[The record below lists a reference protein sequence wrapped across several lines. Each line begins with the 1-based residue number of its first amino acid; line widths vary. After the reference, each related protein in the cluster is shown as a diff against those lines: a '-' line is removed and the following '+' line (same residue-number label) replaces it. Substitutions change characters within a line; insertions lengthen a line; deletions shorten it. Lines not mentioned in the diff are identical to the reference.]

1 MVRAAGVPLAAV
13 WLQDWVGKRRTTAG
27 DRLWWNWVL
36 DDNPEAG
43 SYASWDA
50 MRAAL
55 APVRVL
61 TYINN
66 FLSDPRSS
74 GTDPTVAMLH
84 LLADT
89 TETSQVGP
97 PQAAVCTRTRCVR
110 GRRRRPRRR
119 LRYVRRGGMRARQP
133 LPGSARGG
141 APGDRAQQALSGGLR
156 RLRGGAARPHQ
167 CARARVGQ
175 GGARIPRP
183 YPCAANG
190 RRGRPCCVWNVT
202 PFTRGRWSAL
212 N

>member
-1 MVRAAGVPLAAV
+1 VLQVVEMVRAAGVPLAAV

-36 DDNPEAG
+36 DDHPEAG

-89 TETSQVGP
+89 TETSQVGRSP
-97 PQAAVCTRTRCVR
+97 GRRLHPCEDADADRVAAFATCVR
-110 GRRRRPRRR
+110 VECARDATSSRKRS
-119 LRYVRRGGMRARQP
+119 RRGT
-133 LPGSARGG
+133 
-141 APGDRAQQALSGGLR
+141 
-156 RLRGGAARPHQ
+156 
-167 CARARVGQ
+167 
-175 GGARIPRP
+175 
-183 YPCAANG
+183 
-190 RRGRPCCVWNVT
+190 W
-202 PFTRGRWSAL
+202 
-212 N
+212 

>member
-36 DDNPEAG
+36 DDHPEAG

-89 TETSQVGP
+89 TETSQVGRSP
-97 PQAAVCTRTRCVR
+97 
-110 GRRRRPRRR
+110 GRRLHPHS
-119 LRYVRRGGMRARQP
+119 LRARTLTPTASPPSLRASGWNARATQP

-141 APGDRAQQALSGGLR
+141 APGDRARQALSGGLR

-175 GGARIPRP
+175 GGARTPRP
-183 YPCAANG
+183 YPRAANG
-190 RRGRPCCVWNVT
+190 RRGRLAVFGT
-202 PFTRGRWSAL
+202 
-212 N
+212 